1 MSAQVAAPSAASAAE
16 KATMAA
22 TAAWPYVEYMARWE
36 RQVERRQLFLRS
48 YHFSRDADHHLS
60 PRARTRRV
68 VWAGARRLRRAA
80 ATGLRRLRARL
91 RLCFGWA
98 APALRRRSSPRR
110 AGNGFRYGRLN
121 RPTAGKAAP
130 ASAAASVCFW

>member
-1 MSAQVAAPSAASAAE
+1 MSAQVAAPVPAAE
-16 KATMAA
+16 KATM
-22 TAAWPYVEYMARWE
+22 AAWPYVEYMARWE

-68 VWAGARRLRRAA
+68 IWAGARRLRRAA
-80 ATGLRRLRARL
+80 ATGLRRLRARI

-98 APALRRRSSPRR
+98 APALRRRSSSSCRR
-110 AGNGFRYGRLN
+110 AGHRFCYGRLP
-121 RPTAGKAAP
+121 RST
-130 ASAAASVCFW
+130 AASVCFW

>member
-1 MSAQVAAPSAASAAE
+1 MT
-16 KATMAA
+16 TM
-22 TAAWPYVEYMARWE
+22 AAWPYVEYMARWE

-80 ATGLRRLRARL
+80 ATGLRRLRARI

-110 AGNGFRYGRLN
+110 AGHGFRYGRLP
-121 RPTAGKAAP
+121 RAAAAGKPAP
-130 ASAAASVCFW
+130 RSDAASVCFW

>member
-1 MSAQVAAPSAASAAE
+1 M
-16 KATMAA
+16 AT
-22 TAAWPYVEYMARWE
+22 TAWPYLEYMAQWE

-48 YHFSRDADHHLS
+48 YHFSRDAEVS

-80 ATGLRRLRARL
+80 AKGLRRLRARI

-98 APALRRRSSPRR
+98 APAPWRRPRVPLRPPPPEGA
-110 AGNGFRYGRLN
+110 AGGRECRVRVPLV
-121 RPTAGKAAP
+121 AARLR
-130 ASAAASVCFW
+130 AAAWS

>member
-1 MSAQVAAPSAASAAE
+1 MSARVAAPSAAE
-16 KATMAA
+16 KTT

-48 YHFSRDADHHLS
+48 YHFSRDADVS

-98 APALRRRSSPRR
+98 APALRRRSSSSRR
-110 AGNGFRYGRLN
+110 AGHGFRYGRLH
-121 RPTAGKAAP
+121 RATAGKAAP
-130 ASAAASVCFW
+130 ASTAASVCFW

>member
-1 MSAQVAAPSAASAAE
+1 MSVRVASPATAGE
-16 KATMAA
+16 KAMAP
-22 TAAWPYVEYMARWE
+22 TAWPYLEYMAQWE

-48 YHFSRDADHHLS
+48 YHFSRDAEVS

-80 ATGLRRLRARL
+80 AKGLRRLRARI

-110 AGNGFRYGRLN
+110 GGVHGFRYGRLP
-121 RPTAGKAAP
+121 RGKAPP
-130 ASAAASVCFW
+130 AAANAASVCFW

>member
-1 MSAQVAAPSAASAAE
+1 MSAQVAAPVPAAE

-22 TAAWPYVEYMARWE
+22 AAAWPYVEYMAQWE

-80 ATGLRRLRARL
+80 ATGLRRLRARI

-98 APALRRRSSPRR
+98 APALRRRSSSSRR
-110 AGNGFRYGRLN
+110 AGHRFRYGRLP
-121 RPTAGKAAP
+121 RST
-130 ASAAASVCFW
+130 AASVCFW

>member
-1 MSAQVAAPSAASAAE
+1 MSAQVAAPAMAAE
-16 KATMAA
+16 KTTTMA
-22 TAAWPYVEYMARWE
+22 AAWPYVEYMARWE

-80 ATGLRRLRARL
+80 ATGLRRLRARI

-98 APALRRRSSPRR
+98 APALRRRSGSSSSRR
-110 AGNGFRYGRLN
+110 AGHGFRYGRLH
-121 RPTAGKAAP
+121 RTAGKAQAP
-130 ASAAASVCFW
+130 SAAPSVCFW

>member
-1 MSAQVAAPSAASAAE
+1 MSARVAAPSAAE
-16 KATMAA
+16 KTTMAA

-36 RQVERRQLFLRS
+36 RQVEQRQLFLRS
-48 YHFSRDADHHLS
+48 YHFSRDADVS

-98 APALRRRSSPRR
+98 APALRRRSSSSSRR
-110 AGNGFRYGRLN
+110 AGHGFRYGRLH
-121 RPTAGKAAP
+121 RATAGKAAP
-130 ASAAASVCFW
+130 ASTAASVCFW

>member
-1 MSAQVAAPSAASAAE
+1 MAVQVASPAMAAE
-16 KATMAA
+16 KTLAT
-22 TAAWPYVEYMARWE
+22 TAWSYPYVEYMAQWE

-48 YHFSRDADHHLS
+48 YHFSRDAEVS

-80 ATGLRRLRARL
+80 AKGLRRLRARI
-91 RLCFGWA
+91 RLYFGWA

-110 AGNGFRYGRLN
+110 GAVHGFRYGRLP
-121 RPTAGKAAP
+121 RKAP
-130 ASAAASVCFW
+130 PAASVCFW

>member
-1 MSAQVAAPSAASAAE
+1 M
-16 KATMAA
+16 AT
-22 TAAWPYVEYMARWE
+22 TAWPYVEYMAQWE

-48 YHFSRDADHHLS
+48 YHFSRDAEVS

-80 ATGLRRLRARL
+80 AKGLRRLRARI

-110 AGNGFRYGRLN
+110 GGVHGFRYGRLP
-121 RPTAGKAAP
+121 RKAPP
-130 ASAAASVCFW
+130 AAANAASVCFW